1 MLKVKL
7 DASLRLGRDAMYPV
21 PPELLALLASI
32 QRHGSLVAAIR
43 EAAVSYRHAWGLL
56 RRWETIT
63 GHNLVVRTRGQGT
76 DLTPFGRRLAEV
88 SDWLA
93 PRVDARID
101 GLNRELGQ
109 YFNVPSDLKRTR
121 VEIHASHDIALL
133 KLKERLDGQFAI
145 DLRFE
150 GSLNSLDSLVRG
162 DCDIAG
168 FHVPEPA
175 TLLGPLLEQFG
186 ARLNRREHY
195 IGLLLSRHQGLMMAK
210 GHPAGMRS
218 LKDFVSQKMRFVN
231 RERGSGTRLLFDALL
246 AREALS
252 PAAIDGYEH
261 EEFTHM
267 ATAATV
273 RAGMADCAFGI
284 EAAARAHGLRF
295 LHLVTE
301 HYYVA
306 CRRNAPARV
315 VVDTM
320 VGTAQSSAFARSIAR
335 IGGYDTRQAA
345 KGVQLSDIFVS
356 PSGSCPP
363 TPARTARR
371 RVRSGS
377 KGVQ

>member
-7 DASLRLGRDAMYPV
+7 DASLRLGRDVMYPV

-43 EAAVSYRHAWGLL
+43 EADVSYRHAWGLL

-63 GHNLVVRTRGQGT
+63 GQNLVVQTRGQGT
-76 DLTPFGRRLAEV
+76 DLTAFGRRLAEV
-88 SDWLA
+88 SEWLS
-93 PRVDARID
+93 PRIDKRID

-109 YFNVPSDLKRTR
+109 YLNVPSDFKRTR

-145 DLRFE
+145 DLHFE

-175 TLLGPLLEQFG
+175 TLLGQLLEQFG
-186 ARLNRREHY
+186 ARLSRREHY
-195 IGLLLSRHQGLMMAK
+195 IGLLLSRHQGLMMAR
-210 GHPAGMRS
+210 GPGSIRS
-218 LKDFVSQKMRFVN
+218 LTDFVRHKMRFVN

-246 AREALS
+246 AREGLN
-252 PAAIDGYEH
+252 PAGIEGYEH

-295 LHLVTE
+295 LRLVTE

-306 CRRNAPARV
+306 CRRNSAARV

-320 VGTAQSSAFARSIAR
+320 IGTAQSSAFGRTIAR
-335 IGGYDTRQAA
+335 IGGYDTRRAA
-345 KGVQLSDIFVS
+345 KGVHLSDIFV
-356 PSGSCPP
+356 PASGPERP
-363 TPARTARR
+363 TRKPVRRTRE
-371 RVRSGS
+371 
-377 KGVQ
+377 

>member
-7 DASLRLGRDAMYPV
+7 DASLRLGRDAMYAV
-21 PPELLALLASI
+21 PPELLALLAAI

-43 EAAVSYRHAWGLL
+43 EADVSYRHAWGLL

-63 GHNLVVRTRGQGT
+63 GHNLVVQTRGQGT
-76 DLTPFGRRLAEV
+76 DLTPLGRRLAEV
-88 SDWLA
+88 RDWLR
-93 PRVDARID
+93 PRIEERID
-101 GLNRELGQ
+101 GLNRELGA
-109 YFNVPSDLKRTR
+109 YLNVPSEFNRSR

-133 KLKERLDGQFAI
+133 KLKERLERQFAI

-186 ARLNRREHY
+186 TRLNRREHY
-195 IGLLLSRHQGLMMAK
+195 IGLLLSRHQGLMTAK
-210 GHPAGMRS
+210 ARRSMRS
-218 LKDFVSQKMRFVN
+218 LKDLVRHGMRFVN

-246 AREALS
+246 AREGLS
-252 PAAIDGYEH
+252 HAAIQGYEH

-284 EAAARAHGLRF
+284 EAAARAHGLHF
-295 LHLVTE
+295 IHLVTE

-306 CRRNAPARV
+306 CRRNSPARI

-320 VGTAQSSAFARSIAR
+320 VGTAQSSAFARAISR
-335 IGGYDTRQAA
+335 IGGYDTHRAGG
-345 KGVQLSDIFVS
+345 GVQLGDIFV
-356 PSGSCPP
+356 
-363 TPARTARR
+363 PASAARR
-371 RVRSGS
+371 APRARAPQRG
-377 KGVQ
+377 